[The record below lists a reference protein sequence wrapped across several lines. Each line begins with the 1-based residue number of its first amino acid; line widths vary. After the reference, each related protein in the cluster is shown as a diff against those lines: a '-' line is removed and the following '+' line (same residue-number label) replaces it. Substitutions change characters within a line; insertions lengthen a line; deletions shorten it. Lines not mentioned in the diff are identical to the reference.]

1 MCAKCLRFHILDK
14 ISFQLFVPQDMYR
27 NTSRFSVFLALNI
40 LLSALTT
47 SRCVEDL
54 QKHLN
59 AHLSCLLIKCPVIFL
74 KSLQPQNKGQVCQIT
89 NFVYAPVK
97 IMTIL
102 TKSKLWSIEEEDSA
116 RWTIQLGNVMVTEGM
131 EFEFRRFTF
140 SFPTRNSAIEP
151 HFLCLGNFN
160 KR

>member
-1 MCAKCLRFHILDK
+1 MTSLYKISHTTYSDMPRGVIKASVFAHSHFHFVIHHLCSMCTKFLIFHIIDK
-14 ISFQLFVPQDMYR
+14 ISCQLFVPQDMYW

-74 KSLQPQNKGQVCQIT
+74 KSLQPQNKGHACQIA

-116 RWTIQLGNVMVTEGM
+116 R
-131 EFEFRRFTF
+131 
-140 SFPTRNSAIEP
+140 
-151 HFLCLGNFN
+151 
-160 KR
+160 